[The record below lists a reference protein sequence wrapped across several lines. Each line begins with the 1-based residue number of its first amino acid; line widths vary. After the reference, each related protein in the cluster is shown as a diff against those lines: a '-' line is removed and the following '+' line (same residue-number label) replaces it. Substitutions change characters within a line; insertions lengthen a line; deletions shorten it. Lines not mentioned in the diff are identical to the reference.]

1 MAAPLDP
8 RSRPDTEAIERI
20 IDSVLREQPPR
31 SAPASL
37 QARVLAEIE
46 RRAAL
51 PWWHHS
57 FLHWP
62 LFVRA
67 AFILASL
74 GIVKLALTGVMMLI
88 ASVRSQP
95 VVETIAK
102 PLSWAETGASVF
114 SKMISLASIVFHA
127 IPTAWLYAGAGIALT
142 LYLAL
147 VVLGATAYRALYV
160 NK

>member
-8 RSRPDTEAIERI
+8 RSRPDTDNIERI
-20 IDSVLREQPPR
+20 IDSVLRVQPPR
-31 SAPASL
+31 SAPPSL
-37 QARVLAEIE
+37 QARVFAEIE

-62 LFVRA
+62 LFVRV
-67 AFILASL
+67 AFILALL
-74 GIVKLALTGVMMLI
+74 GIVKLVLTGAMMLI
-88 ASVRSQP
+88 ASVSSQP

-102 PLSWAETGASVF
+102 PLSWAETGASLF
-114 SKMISLASIVFHA
+114 SKTVSLASIVFDA
-127 IPTAWLYAGAGIALT
+127 IPTTWLYAGAGVALT
-142 LYLAL
+142 LYFAL

>member
-8 RSRPDTEAIERI
+8 RSRPDTENIERL
-20 IDSVLREQPPR
+20 IDNVLREQPPR
-31 SAPASL
+31 SAPLSL
-37 QARVLAEIE
+37 QARVFAEIE

-62 LFVRA
+62 LFVRV
-67 AFILASL
+67 AFVLALL
-74 GIVKLALTGVMMLI
+74 GVVKLVLAGAMTLI
-88 ASVRSQP
+88 TSMRSQP

-102 PLSWAETGASVF
+102 PLSWAETGADLF
-114 SKMISLASIVFHA
+114 SKTVSLASVVFDA
-127 IPTAWLYAGAGIALT
+127 IPSTWLYAAAAIALT
-142 LYLAL
+142 LYFAL
-147 VVLGATAYRALYV
+147 LVLGATAYRALYV